1 MLRSLRVCRDRGR
14 PAGGCAGSASSMT
27 TSAPPIIFLPGSGG
41 GTPDFSVFRAGPN
54 DMTSFEPIAYPDWR
68 RSAAEGFSAE
78 ALIVEL
84 VAEILTRVPRGP
96 IHIVGL
102 SIGGHFGYAAAL
114 RLQAMGREIAGLC
127 AIDSFMIIS
136 AEPSAGWQGRALA
149 EGLELLRGGRL
160 SEFTRFV
167 RSKFWRAL
175 LRLAGGHVPRLFQAF
190 SSSGKLPSVSGLDPI
205 LEKELTM
212 RLLVRETAPWIAS
225 LDREPVVLK
234 APTVLLR
241 TGVTAGDDD
250 AWRRR
255 CPNIEIL
262 EIRGQHHTLF
272 EAENI
277 GSLREAFL
285 TATRDWRR

>member
-1 MLRSLRVCRDRGR
+1 MIDLSY
-14 PAGGCAGSASSMT
+14 
-27 TSAPPIIFLPGSGG
+27 PIIFLSGAGG
-41 GTPDFSVFRAGPN
+41 GTPDFAAFSTRPDDTGRFV
-54 DMTSFEPIAYPDWR
+54 PIAYPDWR
-68 RSAAEGFSAE
+68 RSAAEGFSADG
-78 ALIVEL
+78 LIVEL
-84 VAEILTRVPRGP
+84 AEQILTKVPQGP
-96 IHIVGL
+96 IYIVGL

-114 RLQAMGREIAGLC
+114 RLQEMGREIAGLC

-149 EGLELLRGGRL
+149 EGLQLLRERRF
-160 SEFTRFV
+160 SEFIRFV

-175 LRLAGGHVPRLFQAF
+175 LRLAGGHLPRLFQAF

-225 LDREPVVLK
+225 LDREPVALN

-241 TGVTAGDDD
+241 TGLTAGDDE

-255 CPNIEIL
+255 CPNIEIF
-262 EIRGQHHTLF
+262 EITGQHHTLF

>member
-1 MLRSLRVCRDRGR
+1 MMD
-14 PAGGCAGSASSMT
+14 PAPT
-27 TSAPPIIFLPGSGG
+27 IIFLPGSGG
-41 GTPDFSVFRAGPN
+41 GTPDFAVFRAGPD

-78 ALIVEL
+78 ALIAEL
-84 VAEILTRVPRGP
+84 VAEIVTRVPRGP
-96 IHIVGL
+96 VHIIGL

-127 AIDSFMIIS
+127 AIDSFMIVS

-149 EGLELLRGGRL
+149 EGLELLRGRRF
-160 SEFTRFV
+160 SEFIRFV

-175 LRLAGGHVPRLFQAF
+175 LRLAGSRLPRLLQAF
-190 SSSGKLPSVSGLDPI
+190 SSSGQHPSVSGLDPI
-205 LEKELTM
+205 FERELTM

-225 LDREPVVLK
+225 LDREPVALK

-241 TGVTAGDDD
+241 TRATAGDDD

-255 CPNIEIL
+255 CPNIEIF
-262 EIRGQHHTLF
+262 EITGQHHTLF

-285 TATRDWRR
+285 TATRNWRDA